1 MAHAAL
7 ARIEQLAA
15 HDDVDDD
22 SAERLRTVYET
33 RLGRLSGALY
43 DDPAARSDA
52 ARARELRRSVI
63 AAQREELDDLRGRR
77 EFPAEVLLE
86 VEHELDLDEA
96 RIR

>member
-7 ARIEQLAA
+7 ARIEELAA
-15 HDDVDDD
+15 RDEVDDD
-22 SAERLRTVYET
+22 SADRLRTVYET
-33 RLGRLSGALY
+33 RLSRLTGALY
-43 DDPAARSDA
+43 DDPGGHADA
-52 ARARELRRSVI
+52 DRARKLRHAVVV
-63 AAQREELDDLRGRR
+63 AQREELDDLRGRR

>member
-15 HDDVDDD
+15 HDEIDDD

-33 RLGRLSGALY
+33 RLTRLSGALNE
-43 DDPAARSDA
+43 DPDARSDA
-52 ARARELRRSVI
+52 ARGRELRRSVVE
-63 AAQREELDDLRGRR
+63 AQREELEDLRGRR

-86 VEHELDLDEA
+86 VEHELDLDDA